1 MEIFPLGHASFK
13 LRGKL
18 ATVVT
23 DPYDEKVVGI
33 KFPKHTEA
41 DILTISHNH
50 ADHNAKISV
59 GGNPFVV
66 EGAGEYEIKGISII
80 GVSSFHD
87 ETNGADRGKNT
98 MYRIEIDGIRVLH
111 LGDLG
116 HVLSSAQVDVVDGID
131 VLFIPVGGVYTI
143 DAEKAAQVISDLEP
157 RIVIPMHY
165 GTDTYNKNL
174 APVSVFLKHMGKE
187 SVVPVPKLTV
197 SRDKLPA
204 EMQVVVLE

>member
-1 MEIFPLGHASFK
+1 MEILPLGHASFK
-13 LRGKL
+13 LRGKN

-23 DPYDEKVVGI
+23 DPYDEKEMGI
-33 KFPKHTEA
+33 KYPKHTEA
-41 DILTISHNH
+41 DIVTISHNH
-50 ADHNAKISV
+50 FDHNAKHLI
-59 GGNPFVV
+59 GGTPFIV
-66 EGAGEYEIKGISII
+66 EGAGEYEIKGVSVI
-80 GVSSFHD
+80 GVGSFHD
-87 ETNGADRGKNT
+87 DKNGEERGKNT
-98 MYRIEIDGIRVLH
+98 MYRIEIDGIRLLH

-116 HVLSSAQVDVVDGID
+116 HVLSSAQVDVVDGVD

-143 DAEKAAQVISDLEP
+143 DAEKAAQVISDIEP

-174 APVSVFLKHMGKE
+174 SPVSVFLKQLGKE
-187 SVVPVPKLTV
+187 SVTPLAKLTI

>member
-1 MEIFPLGHASFK
+1 MEILPLGHASFK

-23 DPYDEKVVGI
+23 DPFDEKETGM

-41 DILTISHNH
+41 EILTISHDH
-50 ADHNAKISV
+50 ADHNAISQV

-66 EGAGEYEIKGISII
+66 MGAGEYEIKGVSII
-80 GVSSFHD
+80 GVTSFHD
-87 ETNGADRGKNT
+87 DTSGSERGRNT
-98 MYRIEIDGIRVLH
+98 MYRIEIDGIRILH

-116 HVLSSAQVDVVDGID
+116 HVLSSAQVDQVDGID

-165 GTDTYNKNL
+165 GTETSNKNL
-174 APVSVFLKHMGKE
+174 APVSVFLKQMGKE

>member
-1 MEIFPLGHASFK
+1 MEILPLGHASFK
-13 LRGKL
+13 LRGKF

-23 DPYDEKVVGI
+23 DPYDEKEMGV
-33 KFPKHTEA
+33 KYPKHIEA

-50 ADHNAKISV
+50 FDHNAKGLI
-59 GGNPFVV
+59 GGSPFVV
-66 EGAGEYEIKGISII
+66 EGAGEYEIKGVSVI
-80 GVSSFHD
+80 GVGSFHD
-87 ETNGADRGKNT
+87 DKNGEERGKNT
-98 MYRIEIDGIRVLH
+98 MYRIEIDGLRLLH

-116 HVLSSAQVDVVDGID
+116 HVLSSAQVDVVDGVD

-165 GTDTYNKNL
+165 GTDTYNKSL
-174 APVSVFLKHMGKE
+174 APVSVFLKQMGKE
-187 SVVPVPKLTV
+187 SVTPVSKLTI